1 MGALFGGGDKPAPV
15 KPVRMPVANDIAD
28 RNAAAR
34 ERRNIGERS
43 GRSSTIMTRPNGAT
57 AGTTA
62 YTNSL
67 LGQAI

>member
-1 MGALFGGGDKPAPV
+1 MGALFGDKPEKP
-15 KPVRMPVANDIAD
+15 KPVRMPVAGDVAE

-43 GRSSTIMTRPNGAT
+43 GRSSTIMTRPTGAT